1 MQPGHFIGIAMALAA
16 FIIVEM
22 KSSAK
27 VKSAADFDKGG
38 GKGGVFLVCGTLL
51 GTIIAG
57 QSTIGTAQFAFT
69 YGLAGIWYTLGSA
82 LGCLMFYFG
91 YYTAAN
97 LA

>member
-16 FIIVEM
+16 FIIVEL
-22 KSSAK
+22 KSSVK

-57 QSTIGTAQFAFT
+57 QSTIGTAASSMPI
-69 YGLAGIWYTLGSA
+69 G
-82 LGCLMFYFG
+82 
-91 YYTAAN
+91 
-97 LA
+97 